1 MTFSQRLIESEAR
14 FNKVMVV
21 KWSFL
26 NILIN
31 RPATERYMFAS
42 VW

>member
-1 MTFSQRLIESEAR
+1 MTFWQRSIESEAR
-14 FNKVMVV
+14 FNNVMVA

-31 RPATERYMFAS
+31 RLATKRYMFAS
-42 VW
+42 VR